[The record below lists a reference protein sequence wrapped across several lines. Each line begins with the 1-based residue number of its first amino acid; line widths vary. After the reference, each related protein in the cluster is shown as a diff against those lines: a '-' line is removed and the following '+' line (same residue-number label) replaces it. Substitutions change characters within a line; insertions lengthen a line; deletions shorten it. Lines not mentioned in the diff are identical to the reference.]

1 MRSSQLISRP
11 TDLGDDGRLI
21 AVGDIH
27 GRLGKLV
34 GLLDQIR
41 PTATDQLVFLG
52 DYIDRGPDSYEV
64 VERLIALRRDL
75 PRTVLLRGNHEQL
88 ALDLLAD
95 PTASHRTSWLERD
108 GGALT
113 VASYR
118 AAGKYLLVHRD
129 FFSGL
134 AHSFTTEHYFFCHAG
149 VRPGVPVDRQRPA
162 DLLEIREPF
171 LSSRASFGRIVVHG
185 HSAVERPHLLSNRIN
200 IDTGAA
206 NYGPLTAIELPSAR
220 LFQHW

>member
-1 MRSSQLISRP
+1 VRRSQPISRA

-21 AVGDIH
+21 AIGDIH

-41 PTATDQLVFLG
+41 PTAADQLVFLG
-52 DYIDRGPDSYEV
+52 NYIDRGPDSYEV

-88 ALDLLAD
+88 VLDLLAD

-118 AAGKYLLVHRD
+118 AAGHYLPVHRD
-129 FFSGL
+129 FFAGL
-134 AHSFTTEHYFFCHAG
+134 PHSFTTDRYFFCHAG
-149 VRPGVPVDRQRPA
+149 VRPGIPLDQQRPA

-171 LSSRASFGRIVVHG
+171 LTSRACFGRIVVHG
-185 HSAVERPHLLSNRIN
+185 HTVVERPQLLPNRIN
-200 IDTGAA
+200 IDTRAGDH
-206 NYGPLTAIELPSAR
+206 GPLTAIELPSGR
-220 LFQHW
+220 LRQQW